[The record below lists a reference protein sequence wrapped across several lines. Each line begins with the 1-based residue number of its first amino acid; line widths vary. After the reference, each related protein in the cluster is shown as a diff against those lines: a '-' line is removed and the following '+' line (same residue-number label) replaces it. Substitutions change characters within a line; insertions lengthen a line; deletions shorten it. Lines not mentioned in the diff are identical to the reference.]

1 MEIGRHFSVWPPSRH
16 CKISICGPISQPS
29 RRTAFR
35 ARLDQD
41 IIGAL
46 SRIKELLVVSNG
58 ARQTSGAVDLARE
71 LGVGFILEGSVRA
84 SGTRI
89 RVAAHLV
96 DGRSG
101 NHVWAERYEGELG
114 DIFTVQDQI
123 TQAIAL
129 AMQVKL
135 TAGDMARFWE
145 GQTRDLRAWEKMVAA
160 RDAFLRFSKKEN
172 EKARR
177 LLEEAIAIDPFY
189 TGAMVLHGMTHWWDV
204 RFNRE
209 IDREHVLR
217 LAEEDYRRAL
227 AIDPGLGTT
236 YMLRG
241 GIAWL
246 RGEHREAVELA
257 ERAVSLAPSD
267 AHSTAFLGMLYMYGG
282 QHEKSVATL
291 KHAMRLCPQYPSWFT
306 YYVAFNNLWTGN
318 FEGALGQARIYL
330 AQEPDEPF
338 AYATLA
344 TIYAFQDRKE
354 EAARMIAEL
363 TLRFPGFGL
372 AEMRLSQL
380 YSESEK
386 FTKVIA
392 ALRAAGMPD

>member
-1 MEIGRHFSVWPPSRH
+1 MATVKTLQNQHLRPNLSAEPAHGFFAQ
-16 CKISICGPISQPS
+16 GL
-29 RRTAFR
+29 T
-35 ARLDQD
+35 QD

-160 RDAFLRFSKKEN
+160 RDASCAS
-172 EKARR
+172 ARR
-177 LLEEAIAIDPFY
+177 K
-189 TGAMVLHGMTHWWDV
+189 T
-204 RFNRE
+204 R
-209 IDREHVLR
+209 
-217 LAEEDYRRAL
+217 RRA
-227 AIDPGLGTT
+227 ACSRKRSRSIPS
-236 YMLRG
+236 
-241 GIAWL
+241 IP
-246 RGEHREAVELA
+246 
-257 ERAVSLAPSD
+257 APWCCM
-267 AHSTAFLGMLYMYGG
+267 A
-282 QHEKSVATL
+282 
-291 KHAMRLCPQYPSWFT
+291 
-306 YYVAFNNLWTGN
+306 
-318 FEGALGQARIYL
+318 
-330 AQEPDEPF
+330 
-338 AYATLA
+338 
-344 TIYAFQDRKE
+344 
-354 EAARMIAEL
+354 
-363 TLRFPGFGL
+363 
-372 AEMRLSQL
+372 
-380 YSESEK
+380 
-386 FTKVIA
+386 
-392 ALRAAGMPD
+392 